1 MIELP
6 NLILGS
12 SGREEAKES
21 ETRCVCGGSSQW
33 AAGAKKTHWPLPP
46 SPGPGDHTYTS
57 GGQRK
62 PGYRQYTREFILRSG
77 PGGAHCFL
85 LFKALPLDVPLPT
98 GPLARH
104 TLALQTSGGREE
116 FPFSCLQLPADSF
129 TISCQGQ
136 ASEPNRWVAVVK
148 SMRVL
153 RTS

>member
-1 MIELP
+1 M
-6 NLILGS
+6 
-12 SGREEAKES
+12 
-21 ETRCVCGGSSQW
+21 CGGGPLSGLLELRKHTGLCPLLQVLGIIPTLLEARGSL
-33 AAGAKKTHWPLPP
+33 GIDNTHGSL
-46 SPGPGDHTYTS
+46 SCV
-57 GGQRK
+57 
-62 PGYRQYTREFILRSG
+62 LA